1 MTLVL
6 ALVMTALLLPWGA
19 VAATRRLA
27 ALLPPREA
35 SLALTGASVL
45 LAGGTV
51 VALVGLFH
59 VPFLA
64 AHDYLP
70 LSRVVAAW
78 PAVVPVAAAAGA
90 ALVTQAVLV
99 ARRRRAHRSLL
110 ARTWDGTAGA
120 VADGDLLIVRDA
132 DPRAFALPGRRGR
145 GGRVVVTTGML
156 RTLGPAERDVL
167 LGHERAH
174 LRARHDLLSLT
185 AHLAAAVHPAL
196 RPLGTDLDFH
206 LERWADEAAASEVG
220 DRRLAATAIARAA
233 LAVTPRTAPGRVR
246 APLLSVSTGPVP
258 QRVEALLR
266 PRPVLPATRAGRA
279 VVTGL
284 VTAVAGSALLAVALA
299 YGLHEYAEF
308 AVGLVR

>member
-6 ALVMTALLLPWGA
+6 ALVTAALVLPWGGA
-19 VAATRRLA
+19 AATRRLA

-35 SLALTGASVL
+35 SLAVTGAAVL
-45 LAGGTV
+45 LAGGTAA
-51 VALVGLFH
+51 ALVGLFH

-70 LSRVVAAW
+70 LARVAAAW
-78 PAVVPVAAAAGA
+78 PAVVPVAAVAGA
-90 ALVTQAVLV
+90 VLACQAVLV
-99 ARRRRAHRSLL
+99 ARRWRAHRSLL
-110 ARTWDGTAGA
+110 ARTWDGAGGA
-120 VADGDLLIVRDA
+120 VADGDLLVVRDA

-156 RTLGPAERDVL
+156 RALAPAQREVL

-206 LERWADEAAASEVG
+206 LERWADEEAAAEVG

-266 PRPVLPATRAGRA
+266 PRPVLPASRVTRAVA
-279 VVTGL
+279 AGL

-299 YGLHEYAEF
+299 YGLHEYVEF
-308 AVGLVR
+308 AVGVVR